1 MQASRST
8 KFGHNWCKSKG
19 VGSEGFG
26 HVKNDTHADGVHVDD
41 FDVAKGRSPPRSV
54 LSRAWDVEVDLHGE
68 RNIITV
74 HPGDS
79 ILEAAEMAGMNLS
92 YECRRGSCT
101 SCAAKIR
108 DGSSGYFENK
118 AERKAED
125 GAPEGFVLTCCTH
138 PTGPGVKLELSAN
151 ADMWAAY
158 CKRFDDMDTRD
169 LLRHASAGLMRKY
182 RMEHPQ
188 EFRREVERQFGT
200 EAPDA

>member
-1 MQASRST
+1 MCQVMSPIVKCATAAVLLCPYPYVFGFALGPSQAMQASRST

-79 ILEAAEMAGMNLS
+79 ILEAVSTN
-92 YECRRGSCT
+92 
-101 SCAAKIR
+101 I
-108 DGSSGYFENK
+108 
-118 AERKAED
+118 
-125 GAPEGFVLTCCTH
+125 
-138 PTGPGVKLELSAN
+138 
-151 ADMWAAY
+151 
-158 CKRFDDMDTRD
+158 
-169 LLRHASAGLMRKY
+169 
-182 RMEHPQ
+182 
-188 EFRREVERQFGT
+188 
-200 EAPDA
+200 